1 MFQVSPKPFRHFFD
15 GWIFQAFDVVEVR
28 MVQHFQERFHRVADL
43 CVIVNPADFRIDFT
57 FYGNFDL
64 EAVTVHTAAF
74 VAGRRVWQ
82 GLRRFKREVFR
93 QTGAHDAQSI
103 TNLTPVS
110 SRTKWG
116 ISRKGD
122 RKLWGVSVR
131 R

>member
-1 MFQVSPKPFRHFFD
+1 M
-15 GWIFQAFDVVEVR
+15 I
-28 MVQHFQERFHRVADL
+28 QHFQERFHRAADL
-43 CVIVNPADFRIDFT
+43 CVIVNPADFRIDFA

-64 EAVTVHTAAF
+64 EAVAVHTAAF

-116 ISRKGD
+116 ISWLTQPPYK
-122 RKLWGVSVR
+122 KSVR
-131 R
+131 YAQTPRCVGFQMNLCI